1 MAKHGQIHVYGGSA
15 PKEEFDII
23 SNEDYKLKVKKTW
36 VEATDVW
43 HIKITS
49 QSVFDRSFEMFLT
62 HEELKRFKD
71 AL

>member
-1 MAKHGQIHVYGGSA
+1 MTRHGQIHVYGGQA

-23 SNEDYKLKVKKTW
+23 NNEDYKLKINKTW
-36 VEATDVW
+36 VEATSVW

-62 HEELKRFKD
+62 HEELAKFKA